1 MRYVGIQV
9 TRLLK
14 YVDEDNAEVRRLRGF
29 HRGRQEVMI
38 REDQDRDLG
47 RYKTG
52 IYTYEG
58 LALKRSPKV
67 NPTIVILG
75 TLLHRS

>member
-9 TRLLK
+9 TRRFK

-29 HRGRQEVMI
+29 QRRRREVMI

-47 RYKTG
+47 RYVSSL
-52 IYTYEG
+52 YT
-58 LALKRSPKV
+58 
-67 NPTIVILG
+67 
-75 TLLHRS
+75 

>member
-14 YVDEDNAEVRRLRGF
+14 YVDEDNAEARRLRGF
-29 HRGRQEVMI
+29 QRRRQEVMI

-47 RYKTG
+47 RYKTAY
-52 IYTYEG
+52 IRKKDW
-58 LALKRSPKV
+58 L
-67 NPTIVILG
+67 
-75 TLLHRS
+75 

>member
-1 MRYVGIQV
+1 
-9 TRLLK
+9 
-14 YVDEDNAEVRRLRGF
+14 
-29 HRGRQEVMI
+29 MI

-67 NPTIVILG
+67 NPTIAILG

>member
-14 YVDEDNAEVRRLRGF
+14 YVDEGNAEAQRLRGF
-29 HRGRQEVMI
+29 LEKRQEMMI

-47 RYKTG
+47 RYVTSL
-52 IYTYEG
+52 YT
-58 LALKRSPKV
+58 
-67 NPTIVILG
+67 
-75 TLLHRS
+75 

>member
-14 YVDEDNAEVRRLRGF
+14 YVDEGDAEARRLRGF
-29 HRGRQEVMI
+29 QKKTRVMI

-47 RYKTG
+47 RYETSL
-52 IYTYEG
+52 YT
-58 LALKRSPKV
+58 
-67 NPTIVILG
+67 
-75 TLLHRS
+75 

>member
-29 HRGRQEVMI
+29 QRRRQEVMI

-47 RYKTG
+47 RYKTSL
-52 IYTYEG
+52 YT
-58 LALKRSPKV
+58 
-67 NPTIVILG
+67 
-75 TLLHRS
+75 